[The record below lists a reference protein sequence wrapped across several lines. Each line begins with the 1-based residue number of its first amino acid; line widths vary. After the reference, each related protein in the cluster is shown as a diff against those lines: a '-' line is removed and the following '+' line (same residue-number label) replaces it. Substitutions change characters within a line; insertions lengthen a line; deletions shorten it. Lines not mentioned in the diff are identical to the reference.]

1 MVTGFSL
8 YHGWHRCHVH
18 VRHYGWGILS
28 FGAPADFRR
37 GGDAGG
43 QVLASNHHAV
53 TAVHAAKFGSS
64 GREYEAPRHALEI
77 PGPYQVAVGYHGRL
91 ELRARCFDPDGLA
104 YADVGHGPR
113 TFGCYRHVFGRRRT
127 NA

>member
-1 MVTGFSL
+1 MAWLPAFLGTCSANGQWQGH
-8 YHGWHRCHVH
+8 HGWHRCHVH
-18 VRHYGWGILS
+18 ERHHGWRIPS

-43 QVLASNHHAV
+43 QVLASNHHTV
-53 TAVHAAKFGSS
+53 TAVHAHACGPVPAAKFGSS

-91 ELRARCFDPDGLA
+91 ELRAR
-104 YADVGHGPR
+104 
-113 TFGCYRHVFGRRRT
+113 
-127 NA
+127 